1 MAAYVALFLIE
12 LTGQVSEK
20 NYYKESLGV
29 LTIRKIIIGILV
41 IPLLFISVLIYNH
54 KQQPTIND
62 VFEITKNWSPA
73 TEEVYLVRKIDGEWL
88 TIFRNQHSVMIGE
101 LKQNRLGLWQIRDA
115 TGGESSLAA
124 TYYPPEKDDEIT
136 WSAGGIK
143 EKEIGFYFGQ
153 LINPEIQKITVET
166 NENPAEDVPL
176 ITSNGNRFFFK
187 KVKGKL
193 VLPTNIR
200 GFSKS
205 GELKYSTL
213 PDKP

>member
-1 MAAYVALFLIE
+1 M
-12 LTGQVSEK
+12 
-20 NYYKESLGV
+20 
-29 LTIRKIIIGILV
+29 TIRKIIIGILV
-41 IPLLFISVLIYNH
+41 IPLLFNSVLIYNH
-54 KQQPTIND
+54 KQQPTID
-62 VFEITKNWSPA
+62 YAFEITKNWSPA
-73 TEEVYLVRKIDGEWL
+73 TEEVYLVRKIDGKWL
-88 TIFRNQHSVMIGE
+88 TIFRNQHSVMVGE
-101 LKQNRLGLWQIRDA
+101 LKQNWLGLWQIRDEI
-115 TGGESSLAA
+115 GVESSLTS

-136 WSAGGIK
+136 WSAARIE
-143 EKEIGFYFGQ
+143 EKETVFYFGQ
-153 LINPEIQKITVET
+153 VINPEIQKITIET

-193 VLPTNIR
+193 ELPTNIR